1 MKLSFAFTARNET
14 DLEALT
20 AQVVNIVQTT
30 MQPEQVSL
38 WLTDAKSAKRL

>member
-1 MKLSFAFTARNET
+1 MTGTRLVWSKVPRTSDVRGTLK
-14 DLEALT
+14 
-20 AQVVNIVQTT
+20 T

>member
-1 MKLSFAFTARNET
+1 MTPAFVITTRAET